1 MNRSTKTFHQSL
13 LLLLNAESA
22 LQVIAFLPNT
32 RSYIVPDVL
41 YWRLLCPNRGRRP
54 LNYIDVI
61 GRDTEAE
68 IVDLPNM
75 MRDKHLWRHV
85 VHGISVATA
94 EG

>member
-1 MNRSTKTFHQSL
+1 ML
-13 LLLLNAESA
+13 L
-22 LQVIAFLPNT
+22 
-32 RSYIVPDVL
+32 
-41 YWRLLCPNRGRRP
+41 P

-75 MRDKHLWRHV
+75 MRDKHLWRDV

-94 EG
+94 K